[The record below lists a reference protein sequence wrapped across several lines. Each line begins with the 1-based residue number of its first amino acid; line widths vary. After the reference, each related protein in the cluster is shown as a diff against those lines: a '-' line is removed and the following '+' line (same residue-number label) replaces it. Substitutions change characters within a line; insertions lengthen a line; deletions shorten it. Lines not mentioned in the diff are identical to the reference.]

1 MVAHTSRSAVRVV
14 EDLGYLPEVRCVIRV
29 VRRVADGH
37 RLAPTEQL
45 ELLPVAL
52 GEPHLELIAL
62 DEDHQ
67 VCVAVGSRVAAGMRA
82 EQDDPRTAGSAAS
95 SSTKR
100 WIASFIRRTY
110 LPRRLRRASGSPR
123 HRGLSGVASHASGA
137 PAGVRIRLLVSP

>member
-14 EDLGYLPEVRCVIRV
+14 EDLGYLPEVCGVIRV
-29 VRRVADGH
+29 VRRVADRH

-67 VCVAVGSRVAAGMRA
+67 VCVAVGSRVAARMRA
-82 EQDDPRTAGSAAS
+82 EQDAPAHRG
-95 SSTKR
+95 
-100 WIASFIRRTY
+100 IRRKLIDETLDRLVHQAN
-110 LPRRLRRASGSPR
+110 LPPTTPSGCFRFPARLTDRRD
-123 HRGLSGVASHASGA
+123 
-137 PAGVRIRLLVSP
+137 